1 MQWNPA
7 PLLQP
12 YQPTTATQSTIQPAP
27 FVSPAYEFI
36 AALNK
41 RKTQREIRSIANNVA
56 QWKHTRL
63 RNIETMTD
71 PTTGTTNTYWCVWE
85 IYNGSS
91 NWHII
96 KAYPTAS
103 LRGIAPIALPL
114 WGALS
119 ALLIPGTLI
128 ALALCGMSPT
138 PLIVTIM
145 SVIVTIIAALTAVSE
160 AHSYLQHPRTVPQY
174 TRAWDYL
181 DAQVMRKQKELWNLP

>member
-41 RKTQREIRSIANNVA
+41 RKTQREIRSIANNIA
-56 QWKHTRL
+56 QWKRTRL
-63 RNIETMTD
+63 RNIETLTD
-71 PTTGTTNTYWCVWE
+71 PTTGTTRTYWCMWE

-96 KAYPTAS
+96 KAYPTTS

-114 WGALS
+114 WSALS

-128 ALALCGMSPT
+128 ALALCGMSLT
-138 PLIVTIM
+138 PLIMVIM
-145 SVIVTIIAALTAVSE
+145 STIATIIAALTAIGE
-160 AHSYLQHPRTVPQY
+160 THSYLQHPRTVLQY
-174 TRAWDYL
+174 TRAWDHL
-181 DAQVMRKQKELWNLP
+181 DAQVMRKQKELWNL

>member
-12 YQPTTATQSTIQPAP
+12 YQPTTATQSTIQPVP

-63 RNIETMTD
+63 RNIETLTD
-71 PTTGTTNTYWCVWE
+71 STTGTTRTYWCVWE

-119 ALLIPGTLI
+119 ALLIPSTLI
-128 ALALCGMSPT
+128 AIALCGMSST

-145 SVIVTIIAALTAVSE
+145 SVIATIIAALTAIGE
-160 AHSYLQHPRTVPQY
+160 THSYLQHPCTILQY

>member
-7 PLLQP
+7 PLMQP

-27 FVSPAYEFI
+27 FVNPAYEFI

-41 RKTQREIRSIANNVA
+41 RKTQREIRNIANNVA
-56 QWKHTRL
+56 QWKRTRL
-63 RNIETMTD
+63 RNIETLTD
-71 PTTGTTNTYWCVWE
+71 PTTGTTRTYWCVWE
-85 IYNGSS
+85 IYNGSP

-119 ALLIPGTLI
+119 ALLIPGTFI
-128 ALALCGMSPT
+128 ALALCGMSLT
-138 PLIVTIM
+138 PLIMIITSAIA
-145 SVIVTIIAALTAVSE
+145 TIIAALTAIGE
-160 AHSYLQHPRTVPQY
+160 THSYLQHPRTVQQY
-174 TRAWDYL
+174 TRAWDHL
-181 DAQVMRKQKELWNLP
+181 DAQVMRKQRELWNLP